1 MLWFG
6 KQAKASGGGGD
17 GDAITPAEL
26 EVSFDKEIASSK
38 LDELVELLQE
48 RGGIE
53 VLLEAIGL
61 KKELF
66 QHLLPSEKT
75 DSAFSRDGFNA
86 VLETVF
92 PARRKLGDVFA
103 KLDDEGLRKAVFDLV
118 YGEAPVGD
126 RMAAFCELVPNDKEN
141 RKARRAIWDLAA
153 ELLHFR
159 DPERIPLMTRWVWD
173 VNTSTGALREFIR
186 GNDSMETIPLEPRP
200 ETFEGARVWFADFL
214 GERGFYRDLPY
225 LIDLLQAQAYSDYV
239 KAMSSRIG
247 MIDAEFG
254 AKHDPLELV
263 LKLLGIDARTRDLKE
278 AESESQQPTLH

>member
-17 GDAITPAEL
+17 GDAIAPAEL
-26 EVSFDKEIASSK
+26 EVSFDKDIAGTK
-38 LDELVELLQE
+38 LDELLGLLSE

-53 VLLEAIGL
+53 VLMEAMGL

-66 QHLLPSEKT
+66 QRLLPAEQPE
-75 DSAFSRDGFNA
+75 SAFSREGFNA

-92 PARRKLGDVFA
+92 PARRKLGEVFSA
-103 KLDDEGLRKAVFDLV
+103 LDDDGLRKAVFDLV
-118 YGEAPVGD
+118 YGEGRIGD
-126 RMAAFCELVPNDKEN
+126 RMDAFCELVPNDKEN

-159 DPERIPLMTRWVWD
+159 DPDRIPLMTRWVWD

-200 ETFEGARVWFADFL
+200 ETYEGARTWFAEFL
-214 GERGFYRDLPY
+214 GERGFYRDLPF